1 MSIVDDLGDGA
12 GSLASLEAP
21 FDATKD
27 ASGMER
33 LAASVDGHFAEW
45 PKQRSLSHSPF
56 AL

>member
-1 MSIVDDLGDGA
+1 MSIVENLGDGA

-21 FDATKD
+21 FDATKGP
-27 ASGMER
+27 SGMER
-33 LAASVDGHFAEW
+33 LAASVEGHFAEW